1 MRKVRGRI
9 FPAAAVPDAA
19 PAGAVRLSRISQ
31 WMTIRGCD
39 AEQRGGVVAG
49 LTTGAAGKSVSA
61 HRWLGEFKPE
71 DIHMTQLTLA
81 RRRVS
86 LRAMVLATL
95 CLICGS
101 GIGAL
106 AEADEPT
113 VIDYPDSGVALGQ
126 GWNSFAVAKTTATC
140 LVFQKAESQPGQKK
154 NMTMRAVSS
163 RYQLDRE
170 IGVSASASYKGVV
183 GSISGKASYSASVN
197 IETNGTSV
205 AALARVD
212 NGNIYVGIPQAGV
225 AEKIANMIADGK
237 TPDEMNAAIGETAAD
252 VAKRSGNALPGLASD
267 DIETRHRAFYI
278 EKINAA
284 AKANAAQGALIQL
297 APEFAKLANED
308 PAKFRK
314 VCGDSYVATISQGGD
329 LAMLF
334 SFETRDIK
342 KQQDIAASLKGSGWG
357 VTAEGNMKSKIAE
370 ASKNTT
376 TTLTYDQAG
385 GSGDP
390 IPTNLDELYDKIKAF
405 PDAVAKAPYNYRLQ
419 LARYEDLIN
428 WPHEVDNEHAS
439 YQAIDALI
447 YRASVWERLDTI
459 VTEILNNTSD
469 PFGIDGYL
477 LGRGVSRQALLK
489 RQGQVRRNHNEVM
502 RIIKACLEKA
512 GSAPPCDPSQEAA
525 KLGQSIDAL
534 TAAEMEIRAMLPLPI
549 NPVVNPPE
557 RFAPAKT
564 VRETLYKLWIQK
576 VNAARCE
583 TKGSAVCLLNRD
595 AEAYRAKIKVDP
607 VPQFVILAN
616 VLDRACMK
624 PDSKDYRLN
633 LVNGCNFSDPR
644 LLLRWDSAK
653 RHLIQNATGKCANVR
668 GGSTKEAADIILFKC
683 QGPGKKYAND
693 RWAMQ
698 KTSNGWYQFKNDKSK
713 KCITVT
719 GELRSG
725 RRLTQSDCSKGRG
738 KSIVWRLVMQ

>member
-1 MRKVRGRI
+1 
-9 FPAAAVPDAA
+9 
-19 PAGAVRLSRISQ
+19 
-31 WMTIRGCD
+31 
-39 AEQRGGVVAG
+39 
-49 LTTGAAGKSVSA
+49 
-61 HRWLGEFKPE
+61 
-71 DIHMTQLTLA
+71 
-81 RRRVS
+81 
-86 LRAMVLATL
+86 MVLATL

-101 GIGAL
+101 GISAP
-106 AEADEPT
+106 AEADDAT

-126 GWNSFAVAKTTATC
+126 GWNSFAVVKTTATC
-140 LVFQKAESQPGQKK
+140 IVFQKAESQLAQKK
-154 NMTMRAVSS
+154 DMTMRAISS

-170 IGVSASASYKGVV
+170 LGISASASYKGAV
-183 GSISGKASYSASVN
+183 GSISGKSSYSRSVN

-205 AALARVD
+205 AALARID
-212 NGNIYVGIPQAGV
+212 NGNIYVGPPRAGAV
-225 AEKIANMIADGK
+225 EKIAKMIADGK
-237 TPDEMNAAIGETAAD
+237 TPDEVNATIGETAAD
-252 VAKRSGNALPGLASD
+252 VANRSGNALPGLVSD
-267 DIETRHRAFYI
+267 DIETRHRAFNV

-284 AKANAAQGALIQL
+284 ARANAAQIAVIQL
-297 APEFAKLANED
+297 APEFAKLAKED

-314 VCGDSYVATISQGGD
+314 VCGDMYVATISQGGD

-334 SFETRDIK
+334 NFETRDIK

-357 VTAEGNMKSKIAE
+357 VTAEGSMKAKIAE

-376 TTLTYDQAG
+376 TTLTYNQTG

-405 PDAVAKAPYNYRLQ
+405 PDAVKKAPYNYQLQ
-419 LARYEDLIN
+419 LAPYKKLIN
-428 WPHEVDNEHAS
+428 WPDDVDNEHAS

-459 VTEILNNTSD
+459 VTEILNDTSD

-477 LGRGVSRQALLK
+477 LGRGVSRQALLDL
-489 RQGQVRRNHNEVM
+489 QGQVRHNHDEVM
-502 RIIKACLEKA
+502 EIIRACLEKA
-512 GSAPPCDPSQEAA
+512 GNAPPCDPSQETA
-525 KLGQSIDAL
+525 KLSQSIDAL
-534 TAAEMEIRAMLPLPI
+534 TAAEMESRAMLPLPV

-557 RFAPAKT
+557 RFASAET
-564 VRETLYKLWIQK
+564 VREKLYKLWIQK

-595 AEAYRAKIKVDP
+595 AESYKAKIKVDP
-607 VPQFVILAN
+607 IPRFVILAN

-624 PDSKDYRLN
+624 PDVKDYRLN

-644 LLLRWDSAK
+644 LLFRWDSAK
-653 RHLIQNATGKCANVR
+653 RHLIHNATGKCANVR
-668 GGSTKEAADIILFKC
+668 GGSTKEAADIILYRC
-683 QGPGKKYAND
+683 QGPDKKYAND

-698 KTSNGWYQFKNDKSK
+698 KTGKGWYQFKNDKSK

-738 KSIVWRLVMQ
+738 SGIVWRLVMQ